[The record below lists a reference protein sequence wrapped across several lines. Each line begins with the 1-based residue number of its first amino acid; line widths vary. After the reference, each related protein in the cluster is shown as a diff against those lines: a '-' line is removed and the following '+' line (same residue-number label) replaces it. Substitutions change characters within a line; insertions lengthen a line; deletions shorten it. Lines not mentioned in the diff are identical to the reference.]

1 MWTCSFFRWNIIAY
15 SWLDVCLENERT
27 FWFKYECSGSALFSV
42 YWRCAVELSIRE
54 TPYQKWYKGVQ
65 KVAMCI
71 CSTESNSFDCHNQC
85 YCLKWK
91 DNKRSYLHKLCSHS
105 NHNTNILLALPL
117 CLSFDTILFTMEP
130 FCIVGFI
137 LISIYTYVTLF
148 LLACIW
154 QSWFFAIVFY
164 SAANIRNDKHASEI
178 QDTDH

>member
-1 MWTCSFFRWNIIAY
+1 MLFFRWNIIAY

-71 CSTESNSFDCHNQC
+71 CFTESNSFDCHNQC

-105 NHNTNILLALPL
+105 NHNTNILLLRYD
-117 CLSFDTILFTMEP
+117 SFYDGTFLYRRFYLDFDLYVCHFVPARMHLAELIFCDCFLF
-130 FCIVGFI
+130 G
-137 LISIYTYVTLF
+137 SK
-148 LLACIW
+148 
-154 QSWFFAIVFY
+154 Y
-164 SAANIRNDKHASEI
+164 SQR
-178 QDTDH
+178 

>member
-1 MWTCSFFRWNIIAY
+1 MIRCVFGKWANFLVQIRMY
-15 SWLDVCLENERT
+15 
-27 FWFKYECSGSALFSV
+27 SGSALFSV
-42 YWRCAVELSIRE
+42 YCAVELSIRE
-54 TPYQKWYKGVQ
+54 TPYQNWYKGVQ

-71 CSTESNSFDCHNQC
+71 CSNESNSFDCHNQC

-154 QSWFFAIVFY
+154 QSWFFVIVFFFFLY
-164 SAANIRNDKHASEI
+164 MKQIFATISILRKFKI
-178 QDTDH
+178 QTIKFEDARSM